1 MIVVVDLPRLP
12 LLVALLQAHR
22 PLDMAAALA
31 PEPGTPQVVGMCT
44 PAAAAEGVRE
54 GLRVGE
60 AYARCPGLALVPPH
74 PEGTAAAVE
83 HLLARLEAAGCAVEP
98 LGSGGAALDA
108 RATWRLH
115 GGLRG
120 VIGRVRAAMPVGA
133 DGRIGVAP
141 TLFTAHQ
148 AARRAVHGTPLVVA
162 GDEVAGFLAPLPV
175 ACLPISMKSAER
187 CRDMGL
193 DTIGSIA
200 ALPRSAALERLG
212 FDGIRAWELARGMP
226 DRPLRPRVPPRPLSA
241 RIEFADPAGT
251 LGALETAARL
261 LIDELAAS
269 AAAAAGAVRT
279 LTVSAGL
286 ATGGSWARGITLRE
300 ATADRARLEIAVLPR
315 LAQIP
320 APVEMLRI
328 DADASGSPAGH
339 QLTTL
344 PSPTQE
350 RTARTREAVRQV
362 RAALGDDVLLRVI
375 PLESTSHI
383 PERRWALAPLPEPP
397 ADAP

>member
-251 LGALETAARL
+251 LGALETSASL
-261 LIDELAAS
+261 LIY
-269 AAAAAGAVRT
+269 
-279 LTVSAGL
+279 
-286 ATGGSWARGITLRE
+286 
-300 ATADRARLEIAVLPR
+300 
-315 LAQIP
+315 
-320 APVEMLRI
+320 
-328 DADASGSPAGH
+328 
-339 QLTTL
+339 
-344 PSPTQE
+344 
-350 RTARTREAVRQV
+350 
-362 RAALGDDVLLRVI
+362 
-375 PLESTSHI
+375 
-383 PERRWALAPLPEPP
+383 
-397 ADAP
+397 